1 MSFVCSPR
9 RSSGASPLWSVVRSH
24 VAGLCL
30 VVGGVNSAALGED
43 GPVVDAVWRKQ
54 TINDRSPFEAA
65 GVADFNGDGLLDVFC
80 GDAWYQAPKWTWHQV
95 REVAKGTN
103 PHYYEDFADSP
114 LDVNGDGRTDI
125 VTCAYFSRKVAWVEQ
140 PSDPTKPWT
149 EHLIDNPGS
158 METAYLL
165 DLYGDGKPVFFP
177 NVGNRVGFYELIAS
191 KPAVEWKY
199 RELSPAGAGHGMG
212 HGDINGD
219 GRIDLIVPKGWYE
232 QPARRDGEWQFR
244 PEWDLGAASIEILGH
259 DFDGDGDTDIAWGA
273 GHNFGLFWSKQSVD
287 AQGKRVWTQES
298 IDDSFSQVHVLHLTD
313 FDGDGTKE
321 FLTGKRIYAHASE
334 PGATDAPCLHHYRFD
349 RGASKWVKTVIY
361 RGEPAPAAPA
371 NPEQRDAMVDFR
383 RGSAGTGLQMVIR
396 DLDQDGDEDI
406 VAPGKSG
413 LYWFE
418 NLRLNKA
425 AGG

>member
-1 MSFVCSPR
+1 
-9 RSSGASPLWSVVRSH
+9 
-24 VAGLCL
+24 
-30 VVGGVNSAALGED
+30 
-43 GPVVDAVWRKQ
+43 
-54 TINDRSPFEAA
+54 
-65 GVADFNGDGLLDVFC
+65 
-80 GDAWYQAPKWTWHQV
+80 
-95 REVAKGTN
+95 
-103 PHYYEDFADSP
+103 
-114 LDVNGDGRTDI
+114 
-125 VTCAYFSRKVAWVEQ
+125 
-140 PSDPTKPWT
+140 
-149 EHLIDNPGS
+149 

-165 DLYGDGKPVFFP
+165 DLYDDGKPVFFP

-232 QPARRDGEWQFR
+232 QPARRDGEWQFH

-425 AGG
+425 AGGLVIGILIEPVDGPSRLEHGASRLSNGASARGRARSVGDEKIRFGGLAGSGIGRRLGRGAGVGRAVRIGRLATDPRPGARRPGGGGIDRTLGG